1 MSELVEVSEHQHI
14 SVTVN
19 GLADFH
25 AALAWAVQRYD
36 QTFTDADMV
45 KLEVEQV
52 LECQFGEQE
61 CKTTFSA
68 MVSGT
73 FESNPKESTDG

>member
-14 SVTVN
+14 SVTAS

-36 QTFTDADMV
+36 QTFTAADMV

-52 LECQFGEQE
+52 LECGLDDREY
-61 CKTTFSA
+61 KTTFSA

-73 FESNPKESTDG
+73 FEPKAGSGG